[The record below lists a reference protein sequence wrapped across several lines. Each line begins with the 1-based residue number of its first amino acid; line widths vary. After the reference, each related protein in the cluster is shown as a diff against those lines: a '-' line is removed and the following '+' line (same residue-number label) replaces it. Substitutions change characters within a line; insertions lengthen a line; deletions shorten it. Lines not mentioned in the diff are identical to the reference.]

1 MKGLFRWLFLFLTL
15 GLLSFSLI
23 HLGARSLSTHYF
35 SSIDR
40 VNSIFSSLGISAE
53 NFVFSWVGLNPVL
66 EIEVVEHQFF
76 RLENVLIEIGF
87 WDSLLK
93 NDLVLSRLRVD
104 SGEIRSFNKED
115 SANRMGLWN
124 FDQVGEFLGSLTVS
138 KEIYIRLFFGAPQ
151 VTDSPAMNSFE
162 LRSFNQNGIQKLR
175 GRVIHD
181 DENLEP
187 FVFSIDKYKQSW
199 WEFNSPVA
207 IASHGVLN
215 FEDFYPSVGSLRFN
229 VSKGLWLG
237 DLQEGQGFFQISL
250 ETIGGGKKSQQMRFP
265 VDLSLK
271 GFDGVLDGRLQQSV
285 VSESLRLLEI
295 APVWFRYQPDPNISG
310 GFKGLRTLISG
321 QSSLLDFK
329 FFSESLDLKSLSDFV
344 IEIFP
349 EWKVSSSWVAGL
361 NLKGKLSKIS
371 GYMDG
376 NSGIGIYGSF
386 KELSTDSHKG
396 VPQVTNLA
404 GSVYLHS
411 NGFLFELDS
420 SDSRVMFPNVFGHLW
435 YSEKLNGKLIS
446 WFDQNYF
453 SLVSRDIESRFRE
466 MEVDGSFSLSRP
478 LLEENRS
485 LSLFFETP
493 DLDIFDRHQYVPK
506 VLPLALVEW
515 LDDDLLAGELSNL
528 HFAYHGQIKHAD
540 YLNSRRIELKGEYQ
554 DLRVSYLDG
563 WPVINDANGNVHLKG
578 AETSFSIL
586 AGSMLGI
593 QDFSAELTL
602 DNVNTYLSADV
613 NFKSKGNGIISFI
626 LNSPLKEELSFL
638 SNEWQS
644 GGLVTGS
651 MDLSFPVF
659 NSVSS
664 AIDLDIR
671 FQLSDFDLFVPDYDL
686 DFRSLEGEG
695 GFYLPHHLS
704 GDFQGK
710 LFDEKISIKALS
722 DRDNLKF
729 ALEGLADTEMIKVI
743 TEVSIED
750 YLEGSFEYFAEMVF
764 ATNVTNRSKLS
775 LETALEGMTVKL
787 PLPFFKEQKERTEFK
802 INIDFA
808 DDKEFAY
815 LSYADHDL
823 LLTIKEREILNGA
836 IALSG
841 KTLPKDLPQN
851 NGLVMGELEAINL
864 AEYLDLI
871 DVSESSDVFWELKD
885 LQFGQVNFKDIALE
899 KVTANGRLGGLA
911 SKVEIQSQLLD
922 GVIEIE
928 KVGNINI
935 DLDRLDL
942 SVFGMTSFTETSP
955 SKFVEDYLSELPNM
969 IFSVDRLSFDEQ
981 ELGAVSFVLRSEK
994 SNLEFY
1000 PFSFD
1005 VKGILS
1011 EESYMRWNLTKNDT
1025 EFNGSLFIEEL
1036 DLTLKAWEY
1045 QPSIISESTEIAVDF
1060 SWEGTPFDFDL
1071 SNLKGIADFDLKDG
1085 RFVEMSPAEGGM
1097 KLASL
1102 LNFST
1107 IFGRL
1112 SKLDFSDVRGRGI
1125 GYETVEAKVRFDEGL
1140 VSFAQP
1146 MIISSTSSRM
1156 RVGGSINLLDNSLD
1170 NELIVTLPVSE
1181 SLPWYAAYL
1190 AVANPIAGL
1199 GVIVG
1204 ERVFRKPIEKFSS
1217 GKFRVKGTIADPDVS
1232 FIGLWDQNVEIEN
1245 MTDID

>member
-1 MKGLFRWLFLFLTL
+1 ML
-15 GLLSFSLI
+15 
-23 HLGARSLSTHYF
+23 
-35 SSIDR
+35 
-40 VNSIFSSLGISAE
+40 
-53 NFVFSWVGLNPVL
+53 
-66 EIEVVEHQFF
+66 Q
-76 RLENVLIEIGF
+76 
-87 WDSLLK
+87 
-93 NDLVLSRLRVD
+93 NDLVLARLRVD
-104 SGEIRSFNKED
+104 SGEIRSYKKED
-115 SANRMGLWN
+115 ASNSIGLWN
-124 FDQVGEFLGSLTVS
+124 FDELGEFLGSLTET
-138 KEIYIRLFFGAPQ
+138 KEVYIRLFFRASE
-151 VTDSPAMNSFE
+151 VTDSLTMNSFE
-162 LRSFNQNGIQKLR
+162 LRSFNQSGIQKLR
-175 GRVIHD
+175 GKIVHSD
-181 DENLEP
+181 KNLEP
-187 FVFSIDKYKQSW
+187 FVFSIDKHEQSW

-207 IASHGVLN
+207 IESHGILN
-215 FEDFYPSVGSLRFN
+215 FEDFYPKVGSLRLNF
-229 VSKGLWLG
+229 SKGFWLG
-237 DLQEGQGFFQISL
+237 DLHKGQGFFQMSL
-250 ETIGGGKKSQQMRFP
+250 ETIGGRNESQKISFP
-265 VDLSLK
+265 VNFNLRGS
-271 GFDGVLDGRLQQSV
+271 GGALDGRLQQNV
-285 VSESLRLLEI
+285 VPESLPLLEMTPI
-295 APVWFRYQPDPNISG
+295 WFRYQPDFHSSD
-310 GFKGLRTLISG
+310 GFKGLRTLISS
-321 QSSLLDFK
+321 QSFPLDFK
-329 FFSESLDLKSLSDFV
+329 FFSDSLDLKSVSDFV
-344 IEIFP
+344 TEIFP
-349 EWKVSSSWVAGL
+349 EWEVSNSWVAGL

-386 KELSTDSHKG
+386 KGLSTDSHKG
-396 VPQVTNLA
+396 VPRVANLA

-420 SDSRVMFPNVFGHLW
+420 SDSRVMFPNVFDHLW
-435 YSEKLNGKLIS
+435 YSEKLSGKLIS

-466 MEVDGSFSLSRP
+466 MEVDGSFSLSRAA
-478 LLEENRS
+478 LEENRS

-493 DLDIFDRHQYVPK
+493 DLDLVDRHQYVPK

-515 LDDDLLAGELSNL
+515 LDDDLLTGELSNL

-540 YLNSRRIELKGEYQ
+540 YSNSRRIELKGEYE
-554 DLRVSYLDG
+554 DLRVRYLDG
-563 WPVINDANGNVHLKG
+563 WPVMEDAKGNVHLKG
-578 AETSFSIL
+578 AETSISVV
-586 AGSMLGI
+586 AGNMLGI
-593 QDFSAELTL
+593 QDLSAELIM
-602 DNVNTYLSADV
+602 DNLNADLSADV
-613 NFKSKGNGIISFI
+613 NFTSKDNGIISFI

-644 GGLVTGS
+644 RGIITGN
-651 MDLSFPVF
+651 MDLSFPFSNVLP
-659 NSVSS
+659 S

-671 FQLSDFDLFVPDYDL
+671 FQLSDFDLMVPDYDL
-686 DFRSLEGEG
+686 DFQSLEGKG

-710 LFDEKISIKALS
+710 LFNEKISIKALS
-722 DRDNLKF
+722 DRDSLKF
-729 ALEGLADTEMIKVI
+729 ALEGLADTEMIKVV
-743 TEVSIED
+743 TELSIDE

-764 ATNVTNRSKLS
+764 ATNAKNRSNFT
-775 LETALEGMTVKL
+775 LETDLEGMTVKL
-787 PLPFFKEQKERTEFK
+787 PLPFFKAQKERIEFK
-802 INIDFA
+802 INIDFT
-808 DDKEFAY
+808 DDKEFGY

-823 LLTIKEREILNGA
+823 FLTTKEREVINAA
-836 IALSG
+836 IAFSG

-864 AEYLDLI
+864 AAYLDLI
-871 DVSESSDVFWELKD
+871 SFSEPLDFFWKLED
-885 LQFGQVNFKDIALE
+885 LQIEQVSFNDIGLQN
-899 KVTANGRLGGLA
+899 VTANGKLGGPV
-911 SKVEIQSQLLD
+911 SKVEIQSQLVD
-922 GVIEIE
+922 GAIEIE

-942 SVFGMTSFTETSP
+942 SIFGVTSFTGMSTG
-955 SKFVEDYLSELPNM
+955 KFVKDYLSELPNM

-981 ELGAVSFVLRSEK
+981 ELGAVSFVLRGEN

-1005 VKGILS
+1005 LKGIVS
-1011 EESYMRWNLTKNDT
+1011 EEAYMRWDLTKNDT
-1025 EFNGSLFIEEL
+1025 KFNGSLFIEEL

-1060 SWEGTPFDFDL
+1060 SWKGTPFDFDL
-1071 SNLKGIADFDLKDG
+1071 SNLRGVADFNLKDG

-1102 LNFST
+1102 LNFSK

-1125 GYETVEAKVRFDEGL
+1125 GYETVEAKVRFDEGM
-1140 VSFAQP
+1140 VSFVQP

-1156 RVGGSINLLDNSLD
+1156 RVGGTINLLENSLD

-1217 GKFRVKGTIADPDVS
+1217 GKFRVKGAISDPDVS
-1232 FIGLWDQNVEIEN
+1232 FIGLWDQKVEIDSF
-1245 MTDID
+1245 TDTDLDERFSD